1 MPLSV
6 KAIDHL
12 VIRVADLDAGQKL
25 FERLGFTLTPRGFHA
40 GRGSANHTAPLP
52 SGNYFELI
60 YLPPGADAPFPERP
74 EGPVALALAPT
85 DSHIVHA
92 ELTALGYHV
101 DPPRDLARPV
111 HLPEGTREARFI
123 NVGLPP
129 IAPQAIGFFAC
140 QHLTRDLVWRPE
152 WEGHANGAER
162 VSEIIAVH
170 PSPADLQATYIGL
183 YGETAVRADR
193 DGLVVTLGGDKI
205 SFLAPQTFEKRFPTI
220 AVPADLSEAG
230 WFAGATLRVRSLDK
244 VASVLAAAGIA
255 ATRAP
260 SGSLIV
266 APSEAANTL
275 LEFAAWMA

>member
-6 KAIDHL
+6 TGIDHF
-12 VIRVADLDAGQKL
+12 VIRVANLDAGEKL
-25 FERLGFTLTPRGFHA
+25 FARLGFTLTPRGFHA
-40 GRGSANHTAPLP
+40 GRGSANHTAPLS

-60 YLPPGADAPFPERP
+60 YLPPGADAPFPDRP

-111 HLPEGTREARFI
+111 HLSEGTREARFI
-123 NVGLPP
+123 NLNFPP
-129 IAPQAIGFFAC
+129 IAPQAVGFFAC

-162 VSEIIAVH
+162 VAEIIVVH
-170 PSPADLQATYIGL
+170 PSPVDLKATYVGL
-183 YGETAVRADR
+183 YGEAVRADN
-193 DGLVVTLGGDKI
+193 DGLIVTLGGDKL
-205 SFLAPQTFEKRFPTI
+205 SFLAPQAFQKRFPTI
-220 AVPADLSEAG
+220 AIPADLSEAG

-244 VASVLAAAGIA
+244 VAAVLGEAGIA
-255 ATRAP
+255 ATRTP
-260 SGSLIV
+260 LGSLVV

-275 LEFAAWMA
+275 LEFAA